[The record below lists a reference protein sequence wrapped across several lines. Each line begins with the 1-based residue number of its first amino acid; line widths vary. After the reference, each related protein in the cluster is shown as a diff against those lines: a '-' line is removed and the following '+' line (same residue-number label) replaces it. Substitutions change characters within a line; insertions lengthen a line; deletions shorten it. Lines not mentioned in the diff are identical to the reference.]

1 MTPTPHDALVR
12 AILGQPCHAAE
23 ELRAMLPPEVV
34 AELCLDTL
42 APVDG
47 AFIDAAL
54 DESNA
59 DLLFTVALRC
69 SEGRRAYVLIEHQST
84 FDPDMA
90 GRLFDYQ
97 ARIWERHRADHPGD
111 AMRPPILVALLH
123 HGPRPWL
130 GLPRFIETL
139 GLDDS
144 VLRVFGRR
152 LLDFEF
158 AVDDLA
164 TQSDQQILERDC
176 SAVVKLMLLALRNS
190 RAHPRLHEL
199 IARECAAHR
208 DELQRPGAVPAVTRI
223 VRYVLEVDETP
234 PATIWTTLKAAL
246 RPVTRSSVMPTAA
259 DVLRASVLQKVLIDQ
274 IEIKFGTVDAA
285 TRSRIRSAAHEP
297 LREWLRR
304 LMTATSLAAI
314 FEG

>member
-23 ELRAMLPPEVV
+23 ELRALLPPEVV

-59 DLLFTVALRC
+59 DLLFTVAL
-69 SEGRRAYVLIEHQST
+69 
-84 FDPDMA
+84 
-90 GRLFDYQ
+90 
-97 ARIWERHRADHPGD
+97 
-111 AMRPPILVALLH
+111 LH
-123 HGPRPWL
+123 HGPRPWP
-130 GLPRFIETL
+130 GPPRFIETL
-139 GLDDS
+139 GLDEAALE
-144 VLRVFGRR
+144 VLGRR

-164 TQSDQQILERDC
+164 TQGDQQILARDC
-176 SAVVKLMLLALRNS
+176 SRVVKLMLLALRNS

-208 DELQRPGAVPAVTRI
+208 DELQRPEAVTAMTRI

-234 PATIWTTLKAAL
+234 PATIWTALKAAL
-246 RPVTRSSVMPTAA
+246 RPETRSSVMPTAA
-259 DVLRASVLQKVLIDQ
+259 DVLRASVLQKVLINQ
-274 IEIKFGTVDAA
+274 IEIKFGTLDAA
-285 TRSRIRSAAHEP
+285 TRSRIRSADSQH
-297 LREWLRR
+297 LHEWLRR
-304 LMTATSLAAI
+304 LMTATTLAAV